1 MFMVLSRLGTK
12 ARNEFVVKRARK
24 VSKTGTNEPLVKA
37 ASNGDQPKP
46 LAKSADPAFM
56 KFTTYIKKT
65 THRAVKMRMV
75 GAERE
80 MSELVEDLLSEWLKE
95 NDSNEH

>member
-1 MFMVLSRLGTK
+1 MKPESK
-12 ARNEFVVKRARK
+12 FVAKRARK
-24 VSKTGTNEPLVKA
+24 VSKARTSEPLVRA
-37 ASNGDQPKP
+37 TSNGEQAKP

-75 GAERE
+75 SAERE
-80 MSELVEDLLSEWLKE
+80 MSELVEDLLSGWLKE